1 MRLASPSCPWK
12 LYKALYISLSEAADR
27 AGGGGGGSGAARGV
41 ALVAPFIA
49 GAAGLGTF
57 ADTGVAAARDVA
69 EAGATATAIPAGA
82 AGFRAPGKALAVGL
96 DLAARA

>member
-1 MRLASPSCPWK
+1 
-12 LYKALYISLSEAADR
+12 
-27 AGGGGGGSGAARGV
+27 
-41 ALVAPFIA
+41 
-49 GAAGLGTF
+49 
-57 ADTGVAAARDVA
+57 VAAARDVA